1 VTLRRSKTDQEGQG
15 REIAVPFVANGRLC
29 AATHVRKWLEAAAI
43 VDGPVFRTFNGGKK
57 LAENRIAPIDVARL
71 VKRLTVAAGIEGDFA
86 AHSLR
91 AGFITSAAATKGI
104 SEADIQR
111 VSGHR
116 SVAILRGYVRRANV
130 LDDAPLVAIMSRD

>member
-1 VTLRRSKTDQEGQG
+1 VCDRAAVGAPQG
-15 REIAVPFVANGRLC
+15 
-29 AATHVRKWLEAAAI
+29 
-43 VDGPVFRTFNGGKK
+43 
-57 LAENRIAPIDVARL
+57 
-71 VKRLTVAAGIEGDFA
+71 FA

-91 AGFITSAAATKGI
+91 AGFITSAAATKGV

-130 LDDAPLVAIMSRD
+130 FDDAPLTAILGK

>member
-1 VTLRRSKTDQEGQG
+1 MARRGEHN
-15 REIAVPFVANGRLC
+15 RRPE
-29 AATHVRKWLEAAAI
+29 
-43 VDGPVFRTFNGGKK
+43 GPVFHTFNGGKK
-57 LAENRIAPIDVARL
+57 LTANRIAPIDVARL
-71 VKRLTVAAGIEGDFA
+71 TLAAGIEGDFA

-91 AGFITSAAATKGI
+91 AGFITSAAATKGV

-130 LDDAPLVAIMSRD
+130 FDEAPLTAILGR